1 MGSMAKDMGSFAS
14 TSTMRSKSKKN
25 KLSKKK
31 KGFFEEKKWEADWR
45 NISWTIQSNEKS
57 VGVNCKKFIPND
69 DQQEMI
75 TKPLQVCYNLSPP
88 GKVTDERIIECAFN
102 TDPVL
107 PSNESDEYEVVN
119 SEDEFDK
126 DHPNNEEEDDGTS
139 QKRDQDFS
147 PTYDDNILH
156 EELHYWT
163 VGSFTKRST
172 PKQFQ
177 VHKYKENHTCQCM

>member
-1 MGSMAKDMGSFAS
+1 
-14 TSTMRSKSKKN
+14 
-25 KLSKKK
+25 
-31 KGFFEEKKWEADWR
+31 
-45 NISWTIQSNEKS
+45 
-57 VGVNCKKFIPND
+57 
-69 DQQEMI
+69 MI

-156 EELHYWT
+156 EELHY
-163 VGSFTKRST
+163 
-172 PKQFQ
+172 
-177 VHKYKENHTCQCM
+177 